1 MRILG
6 KLLFKTMASM
16 DDLRAEIETLKT
28 ALASSNEEIARL
40 KQILSDNLP
49 NWEDSGQRSAS
60 LPHTVDPEFVS
71 EPLSM
76 SKLTKEDIERYT
88 LILRNELRCPQ
99 IQQTAHSSRTK
110 SWRPRKVEGHLH
122 LHLQQSR
129 PFSNH
134 D

>member
-6 KLLFKTMASM
+6 KLLFKIMASL
-16 DDLRAEIETLKT
+16 DDLRVEIETLKT

-71 EPLSM
+71 EPLAM

-99 IQQTAHSSRTK
+99 IQQTAHSSRT
-110 SWRPRKVEGHLH
+110 
-122 LHLQQSR
+122 
-129 PFSNH
+129 
-134 D
+134 